1 MYCYSQPQE
10 GKPTLNRLN
19 VSWAAAS
26 KTIEK
31 WTKQKQKNKNDV
43 PKSAQ
48 LIINYKSLTWTKGIM
63 GTTNWGDCSHQ
74 WTVVIISK
82 INASRISKGLYFAK
96 GVTMSCSVPCL
107 FPLWLCLAWLHI
119 PCRPSSIQPGSGFNG
134 QKDSVLTVWFHTHTK
149 TWVSEV
155 STSDFSN
162 TWKVKRFNSS
172 VSVYIYIYTCNIV
185 SFHNNPLRHISVS
198 LIHVEQISVQ
208 CCSGTV
214 STNIHSRNHP
224 LHQRWCDLNKS
235 RRIQPG
241 GFGADQE
248 CMAYT
253 LHYAHLSAAIIQTFK
268 KNIYIYICICMK
280 YSMYIYIYMY
290 GIVDI
295 YVYISTYHVDIQVKM
310 TCFTS

>member
-1 MYCYSQPQE
+1 MFSSMPLSTLALSCLTAHTLSPVFNPTGVRLQWSE
-10 GKPTLNRLN
+10 GFSLDSLVSHTYKNMSFWGIYLRLLKY
-19 VSWAAAS
+19 VKS
-26 KTIEK
+26 EK
-31 WTKQKQKNKNDV
+31 VQFF
-43 PKSAQ
+43 
-48 LIINYKSLTWTKGIM
+48 GI
-63 GTTNWGDCSHQ
+63 
-74 WTVVIISK
+74 
-82 INASRISKGLYFAK
+82 
-96 GVTMSCSVPCL
+96 CL
-107 FPLWLCLAWLHI
+107 
-119 PCRPSSIQPGSGFNG
+119 
-134 QKDSVLTVWFHTHTK
+134 
-149 TWVSEV
+149 
-155 STSDFSN
+155 
-162 TWKVKRFNSS
+162 
-172 VSVYIYIYTCNIV
+172 YIYTCNIV

-268 KNIYIYICICMK
+268 KNIYICICMK
-280 YSMYIYIYMY
+280 YSMYIYMY

-295 YVYISTYHVDIQVKM
+295 YEYISTYHVDIQVNM